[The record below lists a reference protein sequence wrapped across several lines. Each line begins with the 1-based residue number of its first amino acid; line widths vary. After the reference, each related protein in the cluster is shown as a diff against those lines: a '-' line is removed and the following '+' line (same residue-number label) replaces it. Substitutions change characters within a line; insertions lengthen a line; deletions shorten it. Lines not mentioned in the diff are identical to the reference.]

1 MSAIHNEIFVVWL
14 FAITLFVSA
23 LLLFLVQPL
32 IARML
37 LPLLGGTPAV
47 WQTCLFFF
55 QGTLLAGYGYAHF
68 TGKWLS
74 PRRQT
79 LMHLIVLAVAA
90 ISFPLAVSET
100 LLPTIDKQTSP
111 MLWLLGCLTVIVGL
125 PFFAVSTSGPLLQWW
140 FSRTRHALA
149 GNPYFLYAA
158 SNLGSLVALLGY
170 PLLVEPNLRLS
181 DQAKFW
187 SVGYGILALLV
198 ASCALAL
205 WKSPAGNPTEQASAA
220 PESEFAPLTPT
231 RRLRWIAWA
240 FAPTSLMYGVTTYL
254 TTDLAAVPLLW
265 VLPLALY
272 LLSFIVVFARR
283 RIVSLSLLNS
293 LLPLLAVVLSF
304 LMLTKL
310 PRPLW
315 LLGGL
320 HLLFMFVAATVC
332 HGRLA
337 DDRPPARHLTE
348 FYLWMSVAGALGGLF
363 NSLLAPLLF
372 RTVIEYPMAIVLALL
387 LRPAKKSGQG
397 EACTGKADRLKS
409 VLRLLVWPL
418 GVGLLTAGLAI
429 LLPRAGLP
437 TMASV
442 VITLALPL
450 LLSYAWARKPL
461 RFALAIGAVML
472 GSYFFQDLFYG
483 QTIHVERN
491 FFGVLRIT
499 RDQTGT
505 FHQIF
510 HGNTNHGR
518 QFIEPNR
525 QCEPLSYYHRR
536 GPLGQI
542 FEQFNARAGSSQVA
556 AVGLGAG
563 AAVCYAT
570 AAQQWAIYEID
581 PAVIRLARDNRY
593 FTYLQN
599 CAAAPVKM
607 VLGDARLQ
615 LRQAAAGQFGLIV
628 LDAFSSDAI
637 PTHLLTRE
645 AFALYLSKLAPGG
658 WLALHASNQYLDLH
672 PVVADLVADGNL
684 IGLVRDDLEASSDEQ
699 DLGKDSSRWML
710 IARRGEDFGPL
721 PTDPRWQP
729 LTKQSGAT
737 VWTDDYS
744 NPLGVFKWR

>member
-1 MSAIHNEIFVVWL
+1 VVWL
-14 FAITLFVSA
+14 FALTLFVSA

-55 QGTLLAGYGYAHF
+55 QGALLAGYGYAHF
-68 TGKWLS
+68 TGKWLA
-74 PRRQT
+74 PRRQA
-79 LMHLIVLAVAA
+79 LLHLVVLSVAA
-90 ISFPLAVSET
+90 FTFPLAVSET
-100 LLPTIDKQTSP
+100 LLPAIDKQTSP
-111 MLWLLGCLTVIVGL
+111 MLWLLGCLTITVGL

-140 FSRTRHALA
+140 FSRTQHALA

-158 SNLGSLVALLGY
+158 SNLGSLAALLGY

-181 DQAKFW
+181 NQTRLW
-187 SVGYGILALLV
+187 SFGYGILALLV
-198 ASCALAL
+198 SACALVL
-205 WKSPAGNPTEQASAA
+205 WKSAPGNQQEQVSAEPAIKTA
-220 PESEFAPLTPT
+220 PIKWT
-231 RRLRWIAWA
+231 RRLRWIALA

-272 LLSFIVVFARR
+272 LLSFILVFARR
-283 RIVSLSLLNS
+283 RVVSLSLMNA
-293 LLPLLAVVLSF
+293 LLALLAVVLTF

-320 HLLFMFVAATVC
+320 HLLFLFVAATVC

-337 DDRPPARHLTE
+337 GDRPPARHLTE
-348 FYLWMSVAGALGGLF
+348 FYLWMSLAGALGGLF

-372 RTVIEYPMAIVLALL
+372 RTVLEYPLAIVLALL
-387 LRPAKKSGQG
+387 LRPAKRVGQASACPDKHDTQKSAPGFLL
-397 EACTGKADRLKS
+397 AD
-409 VLRLLVWPL
+409 LLWPL
-418 GVGLLTAGLAI
+418 GIGSLTAGLAI
-429 LLPRAGLP
+429 LLPRSGLP
-437 TMASV
+437 TMPSV
-442 VITLALPL
+442 VMTLALPL
-450 LLSYAWARKPL
+450 LLSYAWARRPV
-461 RFALAIGAVML
+461 RFGLAIGAVVL
-472 GSYFFQDLFYG
+472 GSFFFQDLFYG
-483 QTIHVERN
+483 RTLHVERN
-491 FFGVLRIT
+491 FFGVLRVT

-518 QFIEPNR
+518 QFIEPRR
-525 QCEPLSYYHRR
+525 QCEPLSYYHRH

-542 FEQFNARAGSSQVA
+542 FEAFNAHVSFAQVA
-556 AVGLGAG
+556 AIGLGAG
-563 AAVCYAT
+563 AAVCYAS
-570 AAQQWAIYEID
+570 AGQQWTVYEID

-599 CAAAPVKM
+599 CAAAPVQM

-615 LRQAAAGQFGLIV
+615 LRQAADGQYGLIV

-645 AFALYLSKLAPGG
+645 AFALYLSKLADGG
-658 WLALHASNQYLDLH
+658 WLALHASNQYLDLR
-672 PVVADLVADGNL
+672 PVLADLVTDANL
-684 IGLVRDDLEASSDEQ
+684 AGLVRDDLDASADQ
-699 DLGKDSSRWML
+699 RDLGKDSSRWIL
-710 IARRGEDFGPL
+710 IARRLEDL
-721 PTDPRWQP
+721 STLQTDSRWQP
-729 LTKQSGAT
+729 LARRPRSE

>member
-1 MSAIHNEIFVVWL
+1 MVWL
-14 FAITLFVSA
+14 FTITLFISA

-55 QGTLLAGYGYAHF
+55 QGALLAGYGYAHL
-68 TGKWLS
+68 TGKWLV
-74 PRRQT
+74 PRRQA
-79 LMHLIVLAVAA
+79 LLHLAVLAVAA
-90 ISFPLAVSET
+90 LSFPLAVSET
-100 LLPTIDKQTSP
+100 LLPAVNKETSP
-111 MLWLLGCLTVIVGL
+111 MLWLLGCLTVTVGL

-140 FSRTRHALA
+140 FSQTRHALA
-149 GNPYFLYAA
+149 ANPYFLYAA
-158 SNLGSLVALLGY
+158 GNLGSLAALLGY

-181 DQAKFW
+181 VQAKFW
-187 SVGYGILALLV
+187 SLGYGLLALLI
-198 ASCALAL
+198 AACALTL
-205 WKSPAGNPTEQASAA
+205 WKSADGKHAQTPAETDGETA
-220 PESEFAPLTPT
+220 PITLT
-231 RRLRWIAWA
+231 RRLRWIALA

-254 TTDLAAVPLLW
+254 TTDIAAVPLLW

-283 RIVSLSLLNS
+283 RIVSPALLNA
-293 LLPLLAVVLSF
+293 LLPLLAVVLTF

-315 LLGGL
+315 LLGVL

-332 HGRLA
+332 HERLA
-337 DDRPPARHLTE
+337 DDRPAARHLTE

-372 RTVIEYPMAIVLALL
+372 RTVIEYPLAIVLALL
-387 LRPAKKSGQG
+387 LRP
-397 EACTGKADRLKS
+397 GKEDRLKP
-409 VLRLLVWPL
+409 VPLLVWPL
-418 GVGLLTAGLAI
+418 GVGLLTAGLAV
-429 LLPRAGLP
+429 LLPRVGLP

-450 LLSYAWARKPL
+450 LWSYAWARQPL
-461 RFALAIGAVML
+461 RFGSAIGAVML
-472 GSYFFQDLFYG
+472 GSLFFQDLFYG
-483 QTIHVERN
+483 RTLHVERN
-491 FFGVLRIT
+491 FFGVLRVT
-499 RDQTGT
+499 QDQTDT

-518 QFIEPNR
+518 QFIAPSR

-542 FEQFNARAGSSQVA
+542 FEQFNARNDFAQIA

-570 AAQQWAIYEID
+570 AAQQWTVYEID
-581 PAVIRLARDNRY
+581 PAVIRLARDPR
-593 FTYLQN
+593 FFSYLQR
-599 CAAAPVKM
+599 CAAAPVQT

-615 LRQAAAGQFGLIV
+615 LRQAADGQYGLIV

-658 WLALHASNQYLDLH
+658 WLALHASNQYLDLR
-672 PVVADLVADGNL
+672 PVVADLIADAGL
-684 IGLVRDDLEASSDEQ
+684 SGLVRDDLEVSGDAL
-699 DLGKDSSRWML
+699 DLGKDAARWIL
-710 IARRGEDFGPL
+710 IARKTEDLGAL
-721 PTDPRWQP
+721 QTDSRWQP
-729 LTKQSGAT
+729 LIKEPNTK

-744 NPLGVFKWR
+744 NPLGVFRWR